1 MTSERQNEVGIS
13 MAGRPELTMTPQ
25 GGWLTGKILV
35 AMPSMLDPRF
45 EKTVVLMC
53 SHGPE
58 GAMGL
63 VLNRLFGDLNFR
75 GLLSQFDITLPLE
88 TPDRPVYYGGPVEPV
103 RGFVLHSADYRQET
117 TTTVTPE
124 IGMTATVEILQAIA
138 NGTGPE
144 RSLLL
149 LGYAGWAPGQLEN
162 EIQENGWL
170 TVDPD
175 DHLVFDED
183 IETKWNRALG
193 KIGVSPMM
201 LSADFGHA

>member
-1 MTSERQNEVGIS
+1 MPRDERQES
-13 MAGRPELTMTPQ
+13 LRAPS
-25 GGWLTGKILV
+25 GGWLTGKLLV

-58 GAMGL
+58 GSMGL
-63 VLNRLFGDLNFR
+63 VLNRLFGDLHFR
-75 GLLSQFDITLPLE
+75 GLLGQFNIELPHE
-88 TPDRPVYYGGPVEPV
+88 APDRPIYYGGPVEPV
-103 RGFVLHSADYRQET
+103 RGFVLHSSDYRQQT

-124 IGMTATVEILQAIA
+124 IGMTATVETLQAIA
-138 NGTGPE
+138 SGSGPE
-144 RSLLL
+144 SSLLL
-149 LGYAGWAPGQLEN
+149 LGYAGWAAGQLEA
-162 EIQENGWL
+162 EIQKNGWL
-170 TVDPD
+170 AVDAD
-175 DHLVFDED
+175 EQLVFDGQ